1 MTELTRENLYEEF
14 IQDTTIDRGDIA
26 EFGYS
31 LNQLLAKWLK
41 IKNLIQD
48 KLDVVEETETAV
60 RYKLR
65 QEYLT
70 RKRTNPNIGMVVNS
84 NVDDCVKLDPL
95 YKEVGDKIRC
105 YSQLMEN
112 VDQYYLPYFQGV
124 NYTLTNIN
132 KYLGN

>member
-70 RKRTNPNIGMVVNS
+70 RKRTNPNVGMVTNS

-105 YSQLMEN
+105 YNQLMEN
-112 VDQYYLPYFQGV
+112 VDQY
-124 NYTLTNIN
+124 
-132 KYLGN
+132 